1 MLPSM
6 DQSINRSINTAQCVR
21 ACVRAQLDYL
31 CIYVGAGFSSMFP
44 GIYKSGFLL
53 YIQLH

>member
-6 DQSINRSINTAQCVR
+6 DQSINRSINTAQ
-21 ACVRAQLDYL
+21 CVRAQLDYL